1 MRIMFQPDAL
11 HHQAPSNHTRHH
23 HTLSGPP
30 EKTSGFNIPNA
41 PTASPHA
48 ARRTPHAA
56 RCTLHAQLTTTR
68 PQLSVKLSLL
78 PSRHD
83 TASPHSQH
91 RPPAHLSSPTAPNAP
106 HLHGPSSP
114 TPHPHQGGSPHTSS
128 CTTPDPETQRI
139 QATSPTPPSPHLP
152 RYISPGRIH
161 PGPPGQNHPRQHPCT
176 ATSAPGLLG
185 SSASCTCP
193 LPSPTDANLYSFTR
207 SHHADHRRHPGLA
220 RRIHRPATRHP
231 CPSRTG
237 FRRDPH
243 LHPGS
248 QQAARMGL

>member
-41 PTASPHA
+41 PTASL
-48 ARRTPHAA
+48 HAA

-91 RPPAHLSSPTAPNAP
+91 RPPARLSSTTAPNAP

-114 TPHPHQGGSPHTSS
+114 TPRPHQDAASPHTSS
-128 CTTPDPETQRI
+128 YATPDAEAQRI
-139 QATSPTPPSPHLP
+139 NAASPIPPSPHLS
-152 RYISPGRIH
+152 RHISPATSLPPHLSRRIH
-161 PGPPGQNHPRQHPCT
+161 TCHNHPRPHPCA
-176 ATSAPGLLG
+176 ATSPPGPTRIQRFLHM
-185 SSASCTCP
+185 
-193 LPSPTDANLYSFTR
+193 LPTQ
-207 SHHADHRRHPGLA
+207 
-220 RRIHRPATRHP
+220 
-231 CPSRTG
+231 
-237 FRRDPH
+237 PH
-243 LHPGS
+243 
-248 QQAARMGL
+248 

>member
-48 ARRTPHAA
+48 ARRT
-56 RCTLHAQLTTTR
+56 LHAQLTTTR

-91 RPPAHLSSPTAPNAP
+91 RPPARLSSTTAPNAP

-114 TPHPHQGGSPHTSS
+114 TPRSHQDAARPHTSS
-128 CTTPDPETQRI
+128 YATPDPEAQRI
-139 QATSPTPPSPHLP
+139 NAASPIPPSPHLSSP
-152 RYISPGRIH
+152 HLSRHISPAISTPAITIHGRIH
-161 PGPPGQNHPRQHPCT
+161 AQPHRPPGPTRIQRFLHM
-176 ATSAPGLLG
+176 
-185 SSASCTCP
+185 
-193 LPSPTDANLYSFTR
+193 LPTQ
-207 SHHADHRRHPGLA
+207 
-220 RRIHRPATRHP
+220 
-231 CPSRTG
+231 
-237 FRRDPH
+237 PH
-243 LHPGS
+243 
-248 QQAARMGL
+248 

>member
-1 MRIMFQPDAL
+1 MRKRTITVRIDLRRNSMRIMFQPDAL

-48 ARRTPHAA
+48 ARRTLHAA

-91 RPPAHLSSPTAPNAP
+91 RPPARLSSTTAPNAP

-114 TPHPHQGGSPHTSS
+114 TPRPHQDAASPHTSS
-128 CTTPDPETQRI
+128 YATPDPEAQRI
-139 QATSPTPPSPHLP
+139 NAASPIPPSPHLSPPHLPATSP
-152 RYISPGRIH
+152 RHISP
-161 PGPPGQNHPRQHPCT
+161 
-176 ATSAPGLLG
+176 ATSLPPYLSRHISPAISLPPYLSRHISPATSLPPYP
-185 SSASCTCP
+185 P
-193 LPSPTDANLYSFTR
+193 LP
-207 SHHADHRRHPGLA
+207 
-220 RRIHRPATRHP
+220 
-231 CPSRTG
+231 
-237 FRRDPH
+237 
-243 LHPGS
+243 
-248 QQAARMGL
+248 

>member
-1 MRIMFQPDAL
+1 MRKRTITVRIDLRRNSMRIMFQPDAL

-91 RPPAHLSSPTAPNAP
+91 SPPARLSSTTAPNAP

-114 TPHPHQGGSPHTSS
+114 TPRPHQDAARPHTSS
-128 CTTPDPETQRI
+128 YATPDPEAQRI
-139 QATSPTPPSPHLP
+139 NAASPIPPSPHLSP
-152 RYISPGRIH
+152 PHLSRHISP
-161 PGPPGQNHPRQHPCT
+161 
-176 ATSAPGLLG
+176 ATSPRHISPPHLPATSPPPYPSLPKP
-185 SSASCTCP
+185 STAASM
-193 LPSPTDANLYSFTR
+193 R
-207 SHHADHRRHPGLA
+207 SHIGPRPT
-220 RRIHRPATRHP
+220 RIQRFLHMLPTQ
-231 CPSRTG
+231 
-237 FRRDPH
+237 PH
-243 LHPGS
+243 
-248 QQAARMGL
+248 

>member
-1 MRIMFQPDAL
+1 MRKRTITVRIDLRRNPMRIMFQPDAL

-41 PTASPHA
+41 PTASL
-48 ARRTPHAA
+48 HAA

-91 RPPAHLSSPTAPNAP
+91 RPPARLSSTTAPNAP

-114 TPHPHQGGSPHTSS
+114 TPRPHQDAASPHTSS
-128 CTTPDPETQRI
+128 YATPDAEAQRI
-139 QATSPTPPSPHLP
+139 NAASPIPPSPHLSQP
-152 RYISPGRIH
+152 H
-161 PGPPGQNHPRQHPCT
+161 PSLPHPSRAHPC
-176 ATSAPGLLG
+176 AASSAPGLLRAG
-185 SSASCTCP
+185 ASCTYP
-193 LPSPTDANLYSFTR
+193 LPRPTDANLYSFPR
-207 SHHADHRRHPGLA
+207 SRHADHRRYPSLA
-220 RRIHRPATRHP
+220 RRVHRPAT
-231 CPSRTG
+231 
-237 FRRDPH
+237 
-243 LHPGS
+243 
-248 QQAARMGL
+248 